1 MGSLL
6 NDEALS
12 WVGRRIEI
20 EGDEITETM
29 VRQFIY
35 ATEDAHPAY
44 VSDLTAADA
53 GTPRVVPPMLY
64 QGATRPYV
72 PLSDYAPDGT
82 VKENRPIIGSGQA
95 MGGTLSV
102 EWLRPLR
109 VGDRLT
115 GTRTLLSMNEKNGST
130 RQFVVVIW
138 QTEYRDQ
145 NGEVVIREQYEQI
158 VF

>member
-6 NDEALS
+6 DDEARS
-12 WVGRRIEI
+12 WIGRRIEI

-29 VRQFIY
+29 VRQFIC

-44 VSDLTAADA
+44 VSDRTAADA
-53 GTPRVVPPMLY
+53 ATERVVPPMLY

-82 VKENRPIIGSGQA
+82 VRENRPIIGSGQS

-115 GTRTLLSMNEKNGST
+115 GVRTLLSMDEKVGST
-130 RQFVVVIW
+130 RQFVVVVW
-138 QTEYRDQ
+138 ETEYRDQ